1 MPKMICF
8 PACTIAAAL
17 AGAAVAEPPRP
28 VEFVWFAE
36 GESCANHDW
45 SDPVV
50 GNADYA
56 ECYSGG
62 HLVCAMDGDPEGDA
76 YVAKFAADV
85 PEDGTYVLWLAAT
98 RPETAS
104 PLAVTVDGS
113 GPAVVQGGARVGMW
127 GPSKVFSW
135 MPCARVGLTAGEHEI
150 AVGVFGRRPHDNK
163 YYAYL
168 DAVALERVGDDADA
182 AFEPH
187 PIMPEIDETLIRFY
201 SGNASVGHFM
211 QYWGT
216 GNEGDTGAINDATIA
231 TLKRVGCTAM
241 CDYLAW
247 CRIEEEPGNWDF
259 SFYEENARKVL
270 EAGIDYNIFAW
281 VHFPPKWFMD
291 TDDWVPYRCLEH
303 DEELQQ
309 MSLWSPF
316 ALRIFDEFY
325 GRLARDFGERIA
337 FIRVAMPSEYGE
349 IGYAAT
355 MTHWLVPQEHVHTGY
370 WCGDEHARA
379 DFRDKMKARFRT
391 TDRLNSA
398 WGTGVDG
405 WDDVAPPEDPSAL
418 AAEAIESGSPEL
430 RRRWLD
436 FVDWYQDSWGD
447 FAVESTEIVR
457 RHFPGKEMILSL
469 GYGVE
474 PVPWGNDQGRHIKRM
489 AEAEAA
495 AQTPGDIGY
504 FATRRVSTA
513 CRVYD
518 VPYFT
523 EPPGNVDRHS
533 EMRRIFYD
541 ISNGTQT
548 WFDYLQNMDGARD
561 LLAENIQ
568 HLTGSPAKCD
578 VAYLMPSSWWWCRPE
593 MHWPE
598 RTIRFAEGLRDQMDY
613 EVVDE
618 LLVRDGALEKLG
630 IRVLA
635 VCEGDFM
642 RRDTLVALRKW
653 VRGGGVLGLMGTERI
668 EDIDGDT
675 EVFDSMAPAGGADT
689 ASDAW
694 QLGRKVGKGR
704 VVLLLGADDAAMPAQ
719 QQAMLDLTYR
729 LSELDPMRANAILVD
744 EEKDDVVATV
754 FADRAL
760 LYNGTGRMARK
771 TIRFRESDF
780 PVGQPRPAAMQ
791 TEVVVPAHR
800 VRAVRF
806 E

>member
-1 MPKMICF
+1 
-8 PACTIAAAL
+8 
-17 AGAAVAEPPRP
+17 
-28 VEFVWFAE
+28 
-36 GESCANHDW
+36 
-45 SDPVV
+45 
-50 GNADYA
+50 
-56 ECYSGG
+56 
-62 HLVCAMDGDPEGDA
+62 
-76 YVAKFAADV
+76 
-85 PEDGTYVLWLAAT
+85 
-98 RPETAS
+98 
-104 PLAVTVDGS
+104 
-113 GPAVVQGGARVGMW
+113 
-127 GPSKVFSW
+127 
-135 MPCARVGLTAGEHEI
+135 
-150 AVGVFGRRPHDNK
+150 
-163 YYAYL
+163 
-168 DAVALERVGDDADA
+168 
-182 AFEPH
+182 
-187 PIMPEIDETLIRFY
+187 
-201 SGNASVGHFM
+201 
-211 QYWGT
+211 
-216 GNEGDTGAINDATIA
+216 
-231 TLKRVGCTAM
+231 
-241 CDYLAW
+241 
-247 CRIEEEPGNWDF
+247 
-259 SFYEENARKVL
+259 
-270 EAGIDYNIFAW
+270 
-281 VHFPPKWFMD
+281 
-291 TDDWVPYRCLEH
+291 
-303 DEELQQ
+303 
-309 MSLWSPF
+309 
-316 ALRIFDEFY
+316 
-325 GRLARDFGERIA
+325 
-337 FIRVAMPSEYGE
+337 
-349 IGYAAT
+349 
-355 MTHWLVPQEHVHTGY
+355 
-370 WCGDEHARA
+370 
-379 DFRDKMKARFRT
+379 
-391 TDRLNSA
+391 
-398 WGTGVDG
+398 
-405 WDDVAPPEDPSAL
+405 
-418 AAEAIESGSPEL
+418 
-430 RRRWLD
+430 
-436 FVDWYQDSWGD
+436 
-447 FAVESTEIVR
+447 
-457 RHFPGKEMILSL
+457 
-469 GYGVE
+469 
-474 PVPWGNDQGRHIKRM
+474 
-489 AEAEAA
+489 
-495 AQTPGDIGY
+495 
-504 FATRRVSTA
+504 
-513 CRVYD
+513 
-518 VPYFT
+518 
-523 EPPGNVDRHS
+523 
-533 EMRRIFYD
+533 MRRIFYD